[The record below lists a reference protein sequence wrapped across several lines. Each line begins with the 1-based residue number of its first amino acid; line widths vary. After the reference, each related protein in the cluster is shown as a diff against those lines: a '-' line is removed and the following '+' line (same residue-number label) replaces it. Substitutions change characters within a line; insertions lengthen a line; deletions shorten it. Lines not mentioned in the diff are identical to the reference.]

1 MIYVLSGGGSGA
13 TLVITGVAGD
23 TCTITK
29 DSKSK
34 SKTFDSSGKATF
46 KGLDTGTWTVK
57 MASSSGST
65 ATRTITI
72 NADYTLTI
80 SYFSAMI
87 KVTYPATS
95 KCVIKNS
102 SGTTVASNT
111 NTGSSAKTWAATV
124 DASGTYTVTATSTSD
139 SSKTSTSTVSIT
151 ADGQTKTVTLAYTTI
166 YNAGTWGS
174 LADGLTKYAARPNAY
189 GDADTSATTITY
201 NASNISVVN
210 TGGGTMVALN
220 KEVDLTN
227 YNTIKIWMD
236 VTQQANLCQLTVFDG
251 TGSDWYQNGY
261 AYKEITAGTGQTVSL
276 DVKSITGSHKI
287 GIGVYGGVSLSIKQM
302 EVLA

>member
-1 MIYVLSGGGSGA
+1 MSESFICRRGGGKPFAVIGA
-13 TLVITGVAGD
+13 TYPSGS
-23 TCTITK
+23 TCTCTNGSKKLTAK
-29 DSKSK
+29 D
-34 SKTFDSSGKATF
+34 TSGQALF
-46 KGLDTGTWTVK
+46 VIPSTGTWTVACTNGTDT
-57 MASSSGST
+57 ASE
-65 ATRTITI
+65 A
-72 NADYTLTI
+72 
-80 SYFSAMI
+80 
-87 KVTYPATS
+87 
-95 KCVIKNS
+95 
-102 SGTTVASNT
+102 
-111 NTGSSAKTWAATV
+111 
-124 DASGTYTVTATSTSD
+124 
-139 SSKTSTSTVSIT
+139 VSIT
-151 ADGQTKTVTLAYTTI
+151 AEGQTKTVTLAYTTI

>member
-57 MASSSGST
+57 MASSSGDT
-65 ATRTITI
+65 ATRTVTV
-72 NADYTLTI
+72 NADYTLAIT
-80 SYFSAMI
+80 YFSVAI
-87 KVTYPATS
+87 AVTYPEGSTCTCSDGNTTLTAPDTS
-95 KCVIKNS
+95 
-102 SGTTVASNT
+102 GAYTFTVG
-111 NTGSSAKTWAATV
+111 NTGTW
-124 DASGTYTVTATSTSD
+124 TVTCTNGTDTASEA
-139 SSKTSTSTVSIT
+139 VSIT